1 MPFPTTSSTSNPI
14 ALSDFKNL
22 VFNFLEN
29 NESSF
34 STNLDVLIRI
44 TEDFIWGVAGGY
56 RTRFKSSESG
66 SFTSGDGNLDL
77 KSDPST
83 SGNIKDLL
91 SVDVSTTILFGGS
104 PSLEKIS
111 WVPLQLRD
119 YAFVTQ
125 SFNLSSDPSVLDYAT
140 GTPRYYAIDPLLSS
154 SDSDENQDTI
164 RIIVSPRPGSSEIRY
179 RYSYTKFPLSLVDVT
194 EGEGTWISRNYPSA
208 LLYGVLYHGYLYE
221 KGEAQLMAEYKKL
234 MQESLILVASS
245 VLSNDV
251 SEYEKGTSIDTGA
264 GEIA

>member
-1 MPFPTTSSTSNPI
+1 MAFPATSGTSNPI

-44 TEDFIWGVAGGY
+44 AEDFIWGVVGGY

-66 SFTSGDGNLDL
+66 SFTLGDVNLDI
-77 KSDPST
+77 KSDPPT

-91 SVDVSTTILFGGS
+91 SVDVSGAILFPGTG
-104 PSLEKIS
+104 LEAIS

-119 YAFVTQ
+119 YDFVTQ
-125 SFNLSSDPSVLDYAT
+125 SFNLSNDPSVIGYAQ
-140 GTPRYYAIDPLLSS
+140 GRPRYYAIDPLLSS

-164 RIIVSPRPGSSEIRY
+164 RIIVSPRPGSAGIRY

-234 MQESLILVASS
+234 MQESLVLVASS